1 MVPGLTFANAVVCI
15 PGDVRDILERRQ
27 REVGRQALGCHGMV
41 ANEAVQ
47 GDLGW
52 SSFEA
57 REAAS
62 KIGYDGRLR
71 LMDRGR
77 KRLYQLEKKYGFFN
91 VPVAATTEQKWELE
105 VRKRVREEE
114 AVQWSEAAR
123 SKTLV
128 YRQRFDQQVQSTSC
142 RVCGETE
149 ETIKHIVLSC
159 PTLVP
164 RHPVDWG
171 QAPDNG
177 LHLDEAHSHEQFL
190 AEALGFRVGD
200 TGRDAVCWPSADL
213 NRAAVALQSS
223 WKCSNAVERTKRR
236 LEDWCHHH
244 ARRKVSLNPKKK
256 KEENTDLRTLA
267 AWWQRGG
274 AAEASVDWRTAA
286 EQPSGT
292 STGAAGTPP
301 ASRPA
306 AA

>member
-77 KRLYQLEKKYGFFN
+77 KRLYQLEKKYGFFT
-91 VPVAATTEQKWELE
+91 VPVAATTEQKWELD

-142 RVCGETE
+142 RACGETE

-159 PTLVP
+159 PSLVP

-200 TGRDAVCWPSADL
+200 TGRDAVCWPSADF
-213 NRAAVALQSS
+213 NRAAVALQPS

-236 LEDWCHHH
+236 LEDCS
-244 ARRKVSLNPKKK
+244 KP
-256 KEENTDLRTLA
+256 RTKDITFRALSA
-267 AWWQRGG
+267 TWVALVGGGG
-274 AAEASVDWRTAA
+274 ALQSYLSVYLFCGFHVSWG
-286 EQPSGT
+286 SGK
-292 STGAAGTPP
+292 STGTE
-301 ASRPA
+301 RVTKYQCVIF
-306 AA
+306 